1 MPVDTIPATPIA
13 RTRRLLRGLVWNAS
27 VIIIT
32 LLVAELTLQWFNPVY
47 LRMHDWN
54 GLGYQYD
61 PELGWSLV
69 PNSAT
74 VVSLP
79 RTVTVKNNSLGLRD
93 IEPERDAKPTILF
106 LGDSFVWGYNVE
118 DSERF
123 TDLLRSELPGYRIV
137 NAGVTGY
144 GTDQEYLLMR
154 RIWELVNPDVV
165 VLMFCV
171 ENDRADNSKNVRY
184 FSYKPYLRMTA
195 DGDWQFAGQP
205 VPKERRALFKE
216 SSLARTSM
224 LARLAI
230 SAYVELRYWRITV
243 PDPTER
249 LIGMMREFVEA
260 RGRKFAVG
268 VQRQEPQLEAFLRRQ
283 GIPQASFEGAEL
295 YDSSRHWTPDGHKL
309 VARRLMT
316 LFAETG
322 ILTIAKAQSQS
333 RLNP

>member
-1 MPVDTIPATPIA
+1 FHINRRRPLTLRRGCCILGAAISSIVAAVSPRYFRSERGNMPVDTIPAIPVT

-32 LLVAELTLQWFNPVY
+32 LLVAELMLQWFNPVY

-61 PELGWSLV
+61 PELGWSLA
-69 PNSAT
+69 PNSTT

-93 IEPERDAKPTILF
+93 VEPERDSKPTILF
-106 LGDSFVWGYNVE
+106 LGDSFVSGYNVE

-154 RIWELVNPDVV
+154 RLWDLIDPDVV

-184 FSYKPYLRMTA
+184 
-195 DGDWQFAGQP
+195 
-205 VPKERRALFKE
+205 
-216 SSLARTSM
+216 
-224 LARLAI
+224 
-230 SAYVELRYWRITV
+230 
-243 PDPTER
+243 
-249 LIGMMREFVEA
+249 
-260 RGRKFAVG
+260 
-268 VQRQEPQLEAFLRRQ
+268 
-283 GIPQASFEGAEL
+283 
-295 YDSSRHWTPDGHKL
+295 
-309 VARRLMT
+309 
-316 LFAETG
+316 
-322 ILTIAKAQSQS
+322 
-333 RLNP
+333 